1 MATFSPVIVTSSRR
15 KDGSFTIFIRVY
27 HRGQT
32 RKLMTSL
39 VARPEDLTRS
49 LRLKNPDLIKKG
61 QDLADKMRSAVS
73 DLSPF
78 ALDAMT
84 VDDLVNLIR
93 TRTAGETFRLDFF
106 TFGEGY
112 ASGKAPATRASY
124 LGALKAL
131 ERFLGKRQL
140 DVNSIT
146 RTMLQ
151 EFVEWNEGQKKAHK
165 SGKVCKTDKIPV
177 GSSARHIAKMRHIYE
192 AAKQRYND
200 EDAGRIVIPRSPFDG
215 ISRTQPPSHGQ
226 RALPV
231 EVMRQILT
239 AEPTGTMEDAALA
252 AFALSFLLMG
262 ANMADLWRAVPF
274 DGSTWMYNRKKTE
287 TRRAD
292 RAEMRVDVPAEAA
305 TFIARLQDGP
315 KGWWLPAL
323 HRLGRSCDACT
334 SLVNRALKAW
344 ADRNKVPVFTFYAAR
359 HSWAT
364 YARRIGVEKA
374 TVDECLCHKGD
385 FALTDIYA
393 ERAWGLM
400 TEANA
405 KVIRDTYDGIRGDS
419 ST

>member
-1 MATFSPVIVTSSRR
+1 
-15 KDGSFTIFIRVY
+15 
-27 HRGQT
+27 
-32 RKLMTSL
+32 
-39 VARPEDLTRS
+39 
-49 LRLKNPDLIKKG
+49 
-61 QDLADKMRSAVS
+61 
-73 DLSPF
+73 
-78 ALDAMT
+78 
-84 VDDLVNLIR
+84 
-93 TRTAGETFRLDFF
+93 
-106 TFGEGY
+106 
-112 ASGKAPATRASY
+112 
-124 LGALKAL
+124 
-131 ERFLGKRQL
+131 
-140 DVNSIT
+140 
-146 RTMLQ
+146 MLQ

-274 DGSTWMYNRKKTE
+274 DGCTWMYHRKKTE

-305 TFIARLQDGP
+305 PFIARLQDGP

-385 FALTDIYA
+385 FAMTDIYA

-405 KVIRDTYDGIRGDS
+405 KVICDTYDGIRGDS